1 MNQNLQQIATTW
13 GRQVLLNYLK
23 SRTATAA
30 AGGSLLV
37 VALPRLMD
45 YLSVAPGQTPTQTQ
59 IIVGALIGI
68 YILARGLADHGKEA
82 VLMDVRKN
90 LSVALGN
97 GSLSEAKTVA
107 FQAFVESGDLAALMK
122 VLKEEEEKAKAEE
135 EAAATAGT
143 GAGKN

>member
-1 MNQNLQQIATTW
+1 MNPTLQQIATTW
-13 GRQVLLNYLK
+13 GRQVLMNYLK

-30 AGGSLLV
+30 AGGSLLIMGV
-37 VALPRLMD
+37 PKLMEF
-45 YLSVAPGQTPTQTQ
+45 LSVAPGQSPTQTQ
-59 IIVGALIGI
+59 IIIGALVGV

-107 FQAFVESGDLAALMK
+107 FQQFVESGDLAALMK
-122 VLKEEEEKAKAEE
+122 ILKEEEEKAKAEE
-135 EAAATAGT
+135 AGAAAAAAE
-143 GAGKN
+143 AGKN